1 MTPRTQKKKGAVPA
15 AHPEEKKHLSGQWSS
30 TWVFVLAASGA
41 AIGFNNLWQF
51 PSLVATHGGGAFVI
65 VYLLCI
71 AAIGLPLLV
80 TEIMIGRLGRAS
92 PFYALS
98 HVAEQSQASRHWRW
112 LGALAMLGGFL
123 IFSYL
128 SVVAGWTMAYTL
140 RMALGVFTG
149 LTADGIGALFTQLVH
164 DPEKQLF
171 WHTLFI
177 VATMVAVGRG
187 LRLGLEPVV
196 RYAAPA
202 MFLLFL
208 VLLVYAL
215 FLPGVDQALIQLL
228 RLDFA
233 HLTSTSILTA
243 MSHAFFSLGLGIG
256 ALLMYGA
263 YLDNEAPIPRTAL
276 AIAGIDTASAL
287 IGSIIVFA
295 VLAAGR
301 VEMEAGPTLVFQAL
315 PLAFDHLPLGRVFG
329 TGFFVMLVIIA
340 LLTAIALVEPV
351 MMWLGERFGLSRF
364 KAALVCGSVA
374 WILGLATILS
384 FNYWAFS
391 FRFLGV
397 LRKLG
402 FFDVLQLMTSQL
414 LLPIGGIA
422 IALFAGWRIRREISQ
437 AQIAA
442 RSPCAYDAW
451 RWSVRLLTPVLVILI
466 LVYLH
471 KLFV

>member
-177 VATMVAVGRG
+177 VVWGSSRSCATRRRQCFFYFWRCSSMHSFCRAWIRPSSSCCV
-187 LRLGLEPVV
+187 
-196 RYAAPA
+196 
-202 MFLLFL
+202 
-208 VLLVYAL
+208 
-215 FLPGVDQALIQLL
+215 
-228 RLDFA
+228 
-233 HLTSTSILTA
+233 SILHT
-243 MSHAFFSLGLGIG
+243 
-256 ALLMYGA
+256 
-263 YLDNEAPIPRTAL
+263 
-276 AIAGIDTASAL
+276 
-287 IGSIIVFA
+287 
-295 VLAAGR
+295 
-301 VEMEAGPTLVFQAL
+301 
-315 PLAFDHLPLGRVFG
+315 
-329 TGFFVMLVIIA
+329 
-340 LLTAIALVEPV
+340 
-351 MMWLGERFGLSRF
+351 
-364 KAALVCGSVA
+364 
-374 WILGLATILS
+374 
-384 FNYWAFS
+384 
-391 FRFLGV
+391 
-397 LRKLG
+397 
-402 FFDVLQLMTSQL
+402 
-414 LLPIGGIA
+414 
-422 IALFAGWRIRREISQ
+422 
-437 AQIAA
+437 
-442 RSPCAYDAW
+442 
-451 RWSVRLLTPVLVILI
+451 
-466 LVYLH
+466 
-471 KLFV
+471 